1 MDEKFEHSEFF
12 EEVKV
17 GQDFPIHKPSKNVS
31 KKVSANVLLTF
42 KENRAY
48 ELHLNRKIWRF
59 AGRETLSI
67 PRALLEDKNFTEA
80 IRDKFIITEE
90 V

>member
-1 MDEKFEHSEFF
+1 MDEKFEHSEIF
-12 EEVKV
+12 EEEKV
-17 GQDFPIHKPSKNVS
+17 GKDFPIHKPSKKIS
-31 KKVSANVLLTF
+31 KNVLLTF

-59 AGRETLSI
+59 VGRETLSI

-80 IRDKFIITEE
+80 IRNKFIITEE
-90 V
+90 I